1 MSILLEKTIKPSKLQ
16 PQIFALA
23 KDFSQKKE
31 EDYTAVVSGNN
42 EVLCV
47 IVTPTLFNRYQQ
59 LNQLINQTMEDI
71 EDEEDGLRLAN
82 ILQKFKK
89 PRLIKAQDVFKKA
102 GL

>member
-23 KDFSQKKE
+23 KSFSQNKE

-42 EVLCV
+42 DVLCV
-47 IVTPTLFNRYQQ
+47 IVTPTLFARYQQ
-59 LNQLINQTMEDI
+59 LNNLINQTVEEI
-71 EDEEDGLRLAN
+71 EDEEDGLRLAK
-82 ILQKFKK
+82 ILQQSKK
-89 PRLIKAQDVFKKA
+89 SRLIKAQDVFKKA